1 MASKKEEWK
10 TYGNVFDNF
19 TLRTLFHMASTGLF
33 DRIESPIALG
43 KESNIFSAIK
53 GDSRVCLKIYRL
65 EACDFTR
72 MYEYIRT
79 DPRYIELKHHKR
91 KIIFSWTQREYRNL
105 LKAREA
111 GVKCPTP
118 YAFENNV
125 LVMEFIG
132 DEKACPQAKNCA
144 PRNAKKF
151 IKDVVDEM
159 RKLHKAGI
167 VHGDLS
173 EYNILNKDG
182 SPVLIDFSHATQ
194 KNNPIFGELLE
205 RDIKNIARYAKKLD
219 AGFDEEKIKKILG
232 KA

>member
-1 MASKKEEWK
+1 
-10 TYGNVFDNF
+10 
-19 TLRTLFHMASTGLF
+19 
-33 DRIESPIALG
+33 
-43 KESNIFSAIK
+43 
-53 GDSRVCLKIYRL
+53 YRL

-182 SPVLIDFSHATQ
+182 SPVLIDFSQETQ